1 MREIQSGGAGMEF
14 IIYLMATYGAINL
27 LFIAFDVF
35 KIPNPIYELLGGFM
49 NGK

>member
-1 MREIQSGGAGMEF
+1 MEF
-14 IIYLMATYGAINL
+14 IIYLVATYGAINL
-27 LFIAFDVF
+27 LFIGFDVF